1 MQDTS
6 FREAQ
11 RLAKLTSLV
20 GRIRASMAAFQP
32 IAERA
37 RAIFRVP
44 IALVSVLDAESQ
56 IYLGNC
62 GLSSPSAPRD
72 QTFCNTTI
80 QQRGVTVI
88 EDTLL
93 DPRFAAHPFVVA
105 PPRLRFYAGAP
116 ISFEDHLHIGTV
128 CLADAQPRAFRAGD
142 RMILE
147 HLASLVAAEISQLP
161 HAAGDLSDLRLLG
174 RADRAPPDWAA

>member
-1 MQDTS
+1 MDQAE
-6 FREAQ
+6 FQEAQ
-11 RLAKLTSLV
+11 RLAKLASLV
-20 GRIRASMAAFQP
+20 GRIRANMPVFQQ

-37 RAIFRVP
+37 RTIFRVP

-62 GLSSPSAPRD
+62 GISSPTTPRD

-80 QQRGVTVI
+80 QNRGVTVVQ
-88 EDTLL
+88 DTLL
-93 DPRFAAHPFVVA
+93 DPRFAEHPYVIG

-116 ISFEDHLHIGTV
+116 ISFPGDLHIGTV
-128 CLADAQPRAFRAGD
+128 CLADARPRAFRASD

-147 HLASLVAAEISQLP
+147 HLASQPAMEIGRLP
-161 HAAGDLSDLRLLG
+161 DAPGELDDLRLLG
-174 RADRAPPDWAA
+174 QVDLDTPNWVD